1 MAWCSAG
8 VLLLLVLLLFIGS
21 LVPLPGDART
31 PSGLKRDRALYVTAS
46 DGTRIAIDVWLPAGY
61 RGGGIPTIIRAT
73 RYGRAREVK
82 PLGRLLW
89 KVGLLDDPVFASN
102 VGPTL
107 GVDHFSRRG
116 YAVVVIDG
124 RGSGASFGSRRA
136 ECAPEEIRDFGEVL
150 DWIVR
155 QPWSNERVGAWG
167 ISQDGLNI
175 EMLAGQGR
183 PQLKAIA
190 PLYTTMDSQFT
201 TAGDGGV
208 YNRENVIKWAAFN
221 HWADLNKSG
230 CTAGQWLCEL
240 KYRFILGGAK
250 PVDGPDGRKLLR
262 QAVAQ
267 RHNYDVVQGWGSLL
281 YREDP
286 LGKSGLSMKDIMPYG
301 VKAKIEA
308 TRVPIFSYYGWQDA
322 GLSYSGLVHYIN
334 FSNPQIIAI
343 GPFSHGARF
352 NADPY
357 RPDNP
362 PPKPNMDQQLEQ
374 VADFFDRYVKASAPP
389 PQSHVTYYTLGSNLW
404 RDTES
409 WPPAGLAQQSF
420 FLGNNGT
427 AASTELGQGAD
438 PMKVDFNTSSGV
450 FTRYRSIIDASDIDY
465 PGRAR
470 TTARLLHYDS
480 PPLDADQEFTGSGIA
495 RLFLSTTGTDGAI
508 FVYVDDIGPD
518 GHAYYLTEGVL
529 RLLFNKPLV
538 RPPPYKSLAVDRGY
552 WKEEAAPLQPGRTYS
567 FDVEL
572 FPISALIRR
581 GHRLRFSFAG
591 ADSGSMS
598 RVPPTG
604 PAPILTLYHSQALP
618 SAVLLPMRPW
628 RQSSSAPS
636 APHALQ

>member
-1 MAWCSAG
+1 LVG
-8 VLLLLVLLLFIGS
+8 LVLLPVLALIAGS

-46 DGTRIAIDVWLPAGY
+46 DGTKIAIDVWLPADY
-61 RGGGIPTIIRAT
+61 RGGRIPAIIRAT
-73 RYGRAREVK
+73 RYGRAREVE

-89 KVGLLDDPVFASN
+89 KLGLLDDPVFAAN

-136 ECAPEEIRDFGEVL
+136 ECAPEEIRDFAEVL
-150 DWIVR
+150 DWVIR
-155 QPWSNERVGAWG
+155 QPWSNGSVGAWG

-221 HWADLNKSG
+221 HWADLDKSG
-230 CTAGQWLCEL
+230 CAAGQFLCEL

-250 PVDGPDGRKLLR
+250 PVDGGDGEALLR

-267 RHNYDVVQGWGSLL
+267 RHNYDVVQGWGTLL

-301 VKAKIEA
+301 VMAQIEA
-308 TRVPIFSYYGWQDA
+308 SQVPVFSYYGWQDA

-334 FSNPQIIAI
+334 FSNPQIITI

-362 PPKPNMDQQLEQ
+362 PPKPNLDQQLEQ
-374 VADFFDRYVKASAPP
+374 VADFFDSYVKGSAPP
-389 PQSHVTYYTLGSNLW
+389 PQSRVTYYSLGSDVW
-404 RDTES
+404 RTTRS
-409 WPPAGLAQQSF
+409 WPPTGLTQQAF

-427 AASTELGQGAD
+427 AAPDQPGDGAD
-438 PMKVDFNTSSGV
+438 QMKVDFNASSGV

-465 PGRAR
+465 PDRAR
-470 TTARLLHYDS
+470 TTLKLLHYDTPS
-480 PPLDADQEFTGSGIA
+480 FAADEEITGSGIA
-495 RLFLSTTGTDGAI
+495 HLFLTSTRSDGAI
-508 FVYVDDIGPD
+508 FVYVDDVAPD
-518 GHAYYLTEGVL
+518 GHAFYLTEGVL
-529 RLLFNKPLV
+529 RLLFNKPSV
-538 RPPPYKSLAVDRGY
+538 RPPPYKSLAVSRGY
-552 WKEEAAPLQPGRTYS
+552 WKDEAEPLQPGRTYS

-572 FPISALIRR
+572 FPVSALIRR

-591 ADSGSMS
+591 ADSGAMS
-598 RVPPTG
+598 RVPTDG
-604 PAPILTLYHSQALP
+604 PPPSLTLYHRRALA
-618 SAVLLPMRPW
+618 SAVLLPMRAW
-628 RQSSSAPS
+628 RQSSLAASA
-636 APHALQ
+636 AHALH